1 MREVTQYTLLVAILA
16 VLIYIAVVSTGTVA
30 TTNQNKSS
38 LSEIQDSN
46 LAEYQLV
53 SGNLDYVHTADMN
66 RATQTILLNGITLN
80 SSEFIILYDS
90 TPYASKGHIALNL
103 PCDSND
109 PQDRLLDVLIGRAPD
124 MSTMA
129 LGYIPQLSSPPDM
142 CVYHGQFGFGDPVTD
157 VVLKSVSEDPITLRG
172 PHSVAIV
179 THESYIPEKHLICR
193 NKCRKNITQ
202 PALNY
207 YFIFYNYFKNISM
220 RNK

>member
-1 MREVTQYTLLVAILA
+1 MKYFSNMREVTHYTLLVAILA

-30 TTNQNKSS
+30 TTNANKNS

-53 SGNLDYVHTADMN
+53 SGNLDYAHMADMN

-103 PCDSND
+103 PCDPKD

-124 MSTMA
+124 MITMA
-129 LGYIPQLSSPPDM
+129 LGYIPKLSSPPNM

-157 VVLKSVSEDPITLRG
+157 IVLKSVSEDPITLKG

-179 THESYIPEKHLICR
+179 THESYIPEQASYMQKVMQ
-193 NKCRKNITQ
+193 NMTNMTG
-202 PALNY
+202 
-207 YFIFYNYFKNISM
+207 S
-220 RNK
+220 

>member
-1 MREVTQYTLLVAILA
+1 MKYFLNMKEVTQYTLLVAILA

-38 LSEIQDSN
+38 LSELQDSD
-46 LAEYQLV
+46 LASYELV
-53 SGNLDYVHTADMN
+53 SGNLDYSHKADLN
-66 RATQTILLNGITLN
+66 RATQTVLLNGITLN

-103 PCDSND
+103 PCDPND

-124 MSTMA
+124 MITLA
-129 LGYIPQLSSPPDM
+129 LGYIPQLSSPPNM

-157 VVLKSVSEDPITLRG
+157 IVLKAVSEEPITLRG

-179 THESYIPEKHLICR
+179 THESYIPEQVSFMQQH
-193 NKCRKNITQ
+193 NMTGGGSQ
-202 PALNY
+202 
-207 YFIFYNYFKNISM
+207 
-220 RNK
+220 

>member
-1 MREVTQYTLLVAILA
+1 MKYFSNMREVTQYTLLVAILA
-16 VLIYIAVVSTGTVA
+16 ILIYIAVVSTGSIA
-30 TTNQNKSS
+30 TTMQNKSS

-103 PCDSND
+103 PCDPNN

-124 MSTMA
+124 TEYNGSGIYSTIV
-129 LGYIPQLSSPPDM
+129 IP
-142 CVYHGQFGFGDPVTD
+142 T
-157 VVLKSVSEDPITLRG
+157 
-172 PHSVAIV
+172 
-179 THESYIPEKHLICR
+179 
-193 NKCRKNITQ
+193 
-202 PALNY
+202 
-207 YFIFYNYFKNISM
+207 
-220 RNK
+220 

>member
-1 MREVTQYTLLVAILA
+1 MKEITQYTLLVAILA

-30 TTNQNKSS
+30 TTNQNKNS
-38 LSEIQDSN
+38 LTELQDSN

-53 SGNLDYVHTADMN
+53 SGSLDYAHTADMN
-66 RATQTILLNGITLN
+66 RATQTVLLNGITLN

-103 PCDSND
+103 PCDAKD

-124 MSTMA
+124 MITMA
-129 LGYIPQLSSPPDM
+129 LGYIPQLSSPPNM

-157 VVLKSVSEDPITLRG
+157 IVLKSVSDDPITLRG

-179 THESYIPEKHLICR
+179 SHESYIPEQASFMQKQH
-193 NKCRKNITQ
+193 NMT
-202 PALNY
+202 
-207 YFIFYNYFKNISM
+207 SS
-220 RNK
+220 

>member
-1 MREVTQYTLLVAILA
+1 MVRYILYKNMKEITQYTLLVAILA

-38 LSEIQDSN
+38 IDQIQDSN

-66 RATQTILLNGITLN
+66 RATQTVLLNGITLN
-80 SSEFIILYDS
+80 TSEFIILYDS

-103 PCDSND
+103 PCDSKD
-109 PQDRLLDVLIGRAPD
+109 PQDRLLDVLIGRAPN
-124 MSTMA
+124 MITMA

-157 VVLKSVSEDPITLRG
+157 IVLKSVSEDPITLKG

-179 THESYIPEKHLICR
+179 SHESYIPEQASFMQKQH
-193 NKCRKNITQ
+193 NMTK
-202 PALNY
+202 
-207 YFIFYNYFKNISM
+207 
-220 RNK
+220 